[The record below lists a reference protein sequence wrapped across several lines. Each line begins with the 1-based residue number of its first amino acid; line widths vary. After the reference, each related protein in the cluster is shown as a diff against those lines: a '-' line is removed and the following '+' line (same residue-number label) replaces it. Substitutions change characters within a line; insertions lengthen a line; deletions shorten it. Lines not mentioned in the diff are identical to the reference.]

1 MRVPRRIQLVFIRF
15 KIANA
20 KQCVFLEEYCLFS
33 YFIKMKDA
41 KQCVFLEE
49 YSLFGFEK
57 RVARGRGATP
67 KIGVFLWGVTPGVT
81 PVVTLAF
88 HSEFHEFFTPKGNPW
103 GFPWILRNSTNF

>member
-1 MRVPRRIQLVFIRF
+1 MFLLFYKVD
-15 KIANA
+15 NA

-88 HSEFHEFFTPKGNPW
+88 LSESFEFFTPKGYPW
-103 GFPWILRNSTNF
+103 VFQ